1 MPECEKCKKH
11 FRDSWNL
18 SAHMSRIKPCVKET
32 SKIDSALDK
41 QENTLNKQENTLN
54 KQENT
59 FQEQKD
65 IFGQQKDIP
74 ILKKDISDK
83 ECKFCMNTYFNKQSK
98 NRHESICKQRDDP
111 TRLLEIENN
120 IEPEIPDCKTECRYC
135 NKTFSRTALL
145 NKHRVICKEKE
156 EYHQILL
163 KQKNNSVQV
172 QQSIHTQNNIQTQNN
187 NNISIYFNE
196 NTIPFG
202 SKRLT
207 DHITT
212 EKLVDILRTSYRHYG
227 QDQDYEI
234 AGEILLRLEE
244 CLQEVPENRNYQID
258 EKSSIWSIKTNNGLK
273 YIDKDKCINSIVKE
287 NAGILC
293 DKKEEIDNCN
303 GQVFKNKTIAD
314 AFTHEKQFHKKG
326 IHYTPY
332 GEKKVNK
339 IKKGLEIVNKNVDCS
354 F

>member
-18 SAHMSRIKPCVKET
+18 SAHMSRIKPCVRET
-32 SKIDSALDK
+32 LKIDPALDK
-41 QENTLNKQENTLN
+41 QKNTLEV
-54 KQENT
+54 
-59 FQEQKD
+59 
-65 IFGQQKDIP
+65 
-74 ILKKDISDK
+74 KKDMLEVKKDMLEVK
-83 ECKFCMNTYFNKQSK
+83 KDMLEVKKDTQNKCNYCLSRLCNK
-98 NRHESICKQRDDP
+98 KYLKVHESICKQREDQ

-120 IEPEIPDCKTECRYC
+120 IDPVIPDCKTECRYC
-135 NKTFSRTALL
+135 NKNLCRTALL
-145 NKHRVICKEKE
+145 NKHLLICKEKN
-156 EYHQILL
+156 EYHQMLL
-163 KQKNNSVQV
+163 KQKNNSV

-234 AGEILLRLEE
+234 AGEILLLLEE

-258 EKSSIWSIKTNNGLK
+258 DKSSIWSIKTNNGLK

-314 AFTHEKQFHKKG
+314 AFTHEKQFSKKG
-326 IHYTPY
+326 IHYMPY

-339 IKKGLEIVNKNVDCS
+339 IKRGLEIVNKNVDVS